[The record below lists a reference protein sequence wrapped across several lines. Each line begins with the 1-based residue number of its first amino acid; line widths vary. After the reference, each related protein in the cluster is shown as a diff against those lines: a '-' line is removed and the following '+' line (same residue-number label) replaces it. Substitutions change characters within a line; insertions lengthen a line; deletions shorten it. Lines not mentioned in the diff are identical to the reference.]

1 MSKIVTVTGGAR
13 SGKSSFGEALLKKSS
28 GKKGYIATATPF
40 DDGMKERIKN
50 HQNSR
55 PKAWQTFEL
64 PYEIS
69 SHIDKI
75 SKSCDIAILDCITV
89 FSSNILFEKEYD
101 WEKISY
107 EKISVLEEKIIDEIQ
122 QIIEKAR
129 VCNLDL
135 VIITN
140 EVGSGIVPGNRLSR
154 VYRDIAG
161 RINQRLSEL
170 SDEVYVTISGIPL
183 KLK

>member
-1 MSKIVTVTGGAR
+1 MSKIITVTGGAR
-13 SGKSSFGEALLKKSS
+13 SGKSSFGEKFLRESP
-28 GKKGYIATATPF
+28 GRKGYIATATPF
-40 DDGMKERIKN
+40 DDGMKDRIKK

-55 PKAWQTFEL
+55 PKKWKTFEL
-64 PYEIS
+64 PREISTRIYEIS
-69 SHIDKI
+69 KE
-75 SKSCDIAILDCITV
+75 CDIAILDCITV

-107 EKISVLEEKIIDEIQ
+107 EKIALLEKKIIKEIQ
-122 QIIEKAR
+122 EIIENAKKYD
-129 VCNLDL
+129 LDL

-161 RINQRLSEL
+161 RINQNLSKL

>member
-1 MSKIVTVTGGAR
+1 MSKIITVTGGAR
-13 SGKSSFGEALLKKSS
+13 SGKSSFGENLLKKTQ

-40 DDGMKERIKN
+40 DDGMKDRIKN
-50 HQNSR
+50 HQASR
-55 PKAWQTFEL
+55 PNSWQTFEL

-69 SHIDKI
+69 SHINEI
-75 SKSCDIAILDCITV
+75 SRSCDIVILDCITV

-101 WEKISY
+101 WEQISY
-107 EKISVLEEKIIDEIQ
+107 EKISLLEEKIIHEIQ

-129 VCNLDL
+129 QYNLDL

-161 RINQRLSEL
+161 RTNQKLSEL

>member
-1 MSKIVTVTGGAR
+1 MSKIITVTGGAR
-13 SGKSSFGEALLKKSS
+13 SGKSSFGENLLKERQ

-40 DDGMKERIKN
+40 DVGMKERIKN
-50 HQNSR
+50 HQASR
-55 PKAWQTFEL
+55 PKTWQTFEL

-69 SHIDKI
+69 SQIHEI
-75 SKSCDIAILDCITV
+75 SKTCDIVILDCITV

-101 WEKISY
+101 WETISY
-107 EKISVLEEKIIDEIQ
+107 KEIFLLEKKIIDEIQ

-129 VCNLDL
+129 QYNLDL
-135 VIITN
+135 VVITN

-161 RINQRLSEL
+161 RINQKLSEL
-170 SDEVYVTISGIPL
+170 SDEVYVTISGMPL

>member
-1 MSKIVTVTGGAR
+1 MSKIIMVTGGAR
-13 SGKSSFGEALLKKSS
+13 SGKSSFGEKILKEKI
-28 GKKGYIATATPF
+28 GRKGYIATATPF
-40 DDGMKERIKN
+40 DDGMKERIKK

-55 PKAWQTFEL
+55 PKEWKTFEL
-64 PYEIS
+64 PREIS
-69 SHIDKI
+69 THIHDI
-75 SKSCDIAILDCITV
+75 SKKCDIVILDCITV
-89 FSSNILFEKEYD
+89 FSSNILFEKKYD

-107 EKISVLEEKIIDEIQ
+107 KEIALLEKKIIQEIN
-122 QIIEKAR
+122 QIVEKSKKY
-129 VCNLDL
+129 NLDL

-161 RINQRLSEL
+161 RINQNLSKL

>member
-1 MSKIVTVTGGAR
+1 MSKIITVTGGAR
-13 SGKSSFGEALLKKSS
+13 SGKSSFGESLLKKSE
-28 GKKGYIATATPF
+28 GNKGYIATATPF
-40 DDGMKERIKN
+40 DEGMKDRIMK
-50 HQNSR
+50 HQASR
-55 PKAWQTFEL
+55 PKEWQTFEL

-69 SHIDKI
+69 SHIHQI
-75 SKSCDIAILDCITV
+75 SKSCDIVILDCITV

-101 WEKISY
+101 WEQISY
-107 EKISVLEEKIIDEIQ
+107 EKISLLEEKIIHEIQ

-129 VCNLDL
+129 QYNLDL

-161 RINQRLSEL
+161 RTNQKLSEL

>member
-1 MSKIVTVTGGAR
+1 MSKIITVTGGAR
-13 SGKSSFGEALLKKSS
+13 SGKSSFGENLLKKSN
-28 GKKGYIATATPF
+28 GRKGYIATATPF
-40 DDGMKERIKN
+40 DSGMKDRIKK
-50 HQNSR
+50 HQASR
-55 PKAWQTFEL
+55 PKEWQTFEL

-69 SHIDKI
+69 SHIYEI
-75 SKSCDIAILDCITV
+75 AQSCDIVILDCITV
-89 FSSNILFEKEYD
+89 FSSNILFEKELD

-107 EKISVLEEKIIDEIQ
+107 KKISILENKIIQEIQ
-122 QIIEKAR
+122 QIIKNAR
-129 VCNLDL
+129 QYNLKL

-161 RINQRLSEL
+161 RVNQKLSEL

>member
-1 MSKIVTVTGGAR
+1 MSKIVMVTGGAR
-13 SGKSSFGEALLKKSS
+13 SGKSSFGEELLKKSS

-40 DDGMKERIKN
+40 DDGMKERIKK

-75 SKSCDIAILDCITV
+75 SKRCDIAILDCITV

-107 EKISVLEEKIIDEIQ
+107 EKILVLEEKIIDEIQ

-129 VCNLDL
+129 VYNLDL

-161 RINQRLSEL
+161 RINQKLSEL

>member
-1 MSKIVTVTGGAR
+1 MSKIITVTGGAR
-13 SGKSSFGEALLKKSS
+13 SGKSSFGEALLKKST

-40 DDGMKERIKN
+40 DDGMRERIKK
-50 HQNSR
+50 HKNSR
-55 PKAWQTFEL
+55 PKNWETFEL

-69 SHIDKI
+69 SHIKEI
-75 SKSCDIAILDCITV
+75 SVKCDIVILDCITV

-107 EKISVLEEKIIDEIQ
+107 EKISLLEEKIIEEIQ
-122 QIIEKAR
+122 QIVKIAKESDLA
-129 VCNLDL
+129 L

-161 RINQRLSEL
+161 RINQKLSQL

>member
-1 MSKIVTVTGGAR
+1 MSKIITVTGGAR
-13 SGKSSFGEALLKKSS
+13 SGKSSFGEDLLKKSQ
-28 GKKGYIATATPF
+28 GNKGYIATATPF
-40 DDGMKERIKN
+40 DDGMKDRIKK
-50 HQNSR
+50 HQASR
-55 PKAWQTFEL
+55 PKAWKTFEL
-64 PYEIS
+64 PYEVS
-69 SHIDKI
+69 SHIYEI
-75 SKSCDIAILDCITV
+75 SESCDIAILDCITV

-101 WEKISY
+101 WEQISY
-107 EKISVLEEKIIDEIQ
+107 EKISLLEDKIIEEIQ
-122 QIIEKAR
+122 QIIKNAR
-129 VCNLDL
+129 QYNLDL

-161 RINQRLSEL
+161 RINQKLSEL